1 MKKVHAPAKSNV
13 YKLFTSSTDNRGLKW
28 AQARVDD
35 VYLFTE
41 LLLLTN
47 LFSVL

>member
-1 MKKVHAPAKSNV
+1 VYTAANNNV
-13 YKLFTSSTDNRGLKW
+13 YKLFTSCTDNRCLRR
-28 AQARVDD
+28 AQTRVDD